1 MEKFLIMNL
10 KKEHVFGVH
19 THNQLMQSWQ
29 EYGII
34 GLVAI
39 LALFVAM
46 ILLVKGSLSL
56 SLVSLVLFI
65 QMVTEPIDGG
75 ITAIG
80 FCTYIYFI
88 QVLLKSKQ
96 VGKLQS

>member
-1 MEKFLIMNL
+1 
-10 KKEHVFGVH
+10 
-19 THNQLMQSWQ
+19 
-29 EYGII
+29 
-34 GLVAI
+34 
-39 LALFVAM
+39 M

>member
-1 MEKFLIMNL
+1 
-10 KKEHVFGVH
+10 
-19 THNQLMQSWQ
+19 MQSWQ

-80 FCTYIYFI
+80 FCAYIYFI